1 MCTLL
6 NREFV
11 VDLVGDPGNVHGPDS
26 SINGGVLSPAPS
38 PFQIPHLREYQQGLV
53 DDVSFCQIM
62 KSKNAFAPRNL
73 VHPGIFSTFIHKLFQ
88 SSSIFMLGELQRFLN
103 DFSTIHIPKHR

>member
-1 MCTLL
+1 MRTLL

-26 SINGGVLSPAPS
+26 SINGSVLSPAPS

-53 DDVSFCQIM
+53 DDVSFCQIL
-62 KSKNAFAPRNL
+62 KSKNEFAHVRNP
-73 VHPGIFSTFIHKLFQ
+73 VHAGRFSTSIYRAFRI
-88 SSSIFMLGELQRFLN
+88 SSILMLWEF
-103 DFSTIHIPKHR
+103 HE